1 MRNPIELGPDRAVDG
16 RVAMTVDVA
25 PQRRDA
31 VNVGAAIGV
40 VQVGSLSALDHE
52 RGFVLPPVLL
62 LGEGMPQVAKVGGD
76 QIGGGAHGE
85 KLAPDAV
92 GTSLSRNAAAGR
104 GQASQRSSGS
114 EDRKSVND
122 G

>member
-1 MRNPIELGPDRAVDG
+1 MRDLIELGSDRAVDR

-31 VNVGAAIGV
+31 VDVGAAVGV
-40 VQVGSLSALDHE
+40 VQIGSLLAFDHQ
-52 RGFVLPPVLL
+52 RGLVLAPALL
-62 LGEGMPQVAKVGGD
+62 LSEGMPQVAEIGGD

-92 GTSLSRNAAAGR
+92 GTNLSRNAAAGR